1 MFIAVLC
8 GGAGT
13 RLHPLTQDLI
23 PKVLAP
29 VKGYPFLYWKLRNLH
44 ALGYTDVLLLAGHL
58 WDQVD
63 DYLAGAVLPEGMR
76 VRLHIDPQM
85 GMGLAL
91 NNAVPVLP
99 ERFWLTYGDCLLDYD
114 PLAVERARV
123 AGGWDAMQ
131 TVTPHGVD
139 YGALIVPRKAW
150 GKWRKYHDTLDLML
164 RMDVM
169 GQHVVN
175 ARAWEINTPE
185 SLRAVEA
192 YL

>member
-13 RLHPLTQDLI
+13 RLHPLTQDRI

-29 VKGYPFLYWKLRNLH
+29 VKGYPFLYWKLRNLD

-63 DYLAGAVLPEGMR
+63 DYLAGADLPEGMR
-76 VRLHIDPQM
+76 VRLHVDPQM
-85 GMGLAL
+85 GMGLAML
-91 NNAVPVLP
+91 NAKTVLP

-114 PLAVERARV
+114 PAEVEFARV
-123 AGGWDAMQ
+123 AGGWGAMQ
-131 TVTPHGVD
+131 TVTPEGVD
-139 YGALIVPRKAW
+139 YGALIVPRNVW
-150 GKWRKYHDTLDLML
+150 GMRNYHQTLGLMRATDLMGTHI
-164 RMDVM
+164 VT
-169 GQHVVN
+169 N
-175 ARAWEINTPE
+175 RAWEINTPE
-185 SLRAVEA
+185 SLAAVEA